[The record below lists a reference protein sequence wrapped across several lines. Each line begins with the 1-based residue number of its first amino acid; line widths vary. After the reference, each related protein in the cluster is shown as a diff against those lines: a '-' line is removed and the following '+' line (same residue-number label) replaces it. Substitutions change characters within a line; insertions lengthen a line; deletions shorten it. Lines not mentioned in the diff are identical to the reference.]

1 MAGMLRME
9 HSDLRNNRFSHN
21 LSLNE
26 KKVLTQ
32 LINDPNIIIKSADK
46 GGMIVGQ
53 DNMYQ
58 SEILTFLKN
67 TKTQGWISQSEFD
80 FLYCQ
85 HPIKPVFYTLPK
97 IHKILIDPPGRP
109 IVAQTNSLL
118 SPLSQYVDVFIKPFV
133 QLLQSYIK
141 DSSDFIN
148 KISEQ
153 KNK

>member
-1 MAGMLRME
+1 
-9 HSDLRNNRFSHN
+9 
-21 LSLNE
+21 
-26 KKVLTQ
+26 
-32 LINDPNIIIKSADK
+32 
-46 GGMIVGQ
+46 
-53 DNMYQ
+53 MYQ

-148 KISEQ
+148 KISEVNSLPETSLLLTLDLTSLYTNISHEKLSRGDNFTFGVPDRDGFICPEVQ
-153 KNK
+153 LFQF